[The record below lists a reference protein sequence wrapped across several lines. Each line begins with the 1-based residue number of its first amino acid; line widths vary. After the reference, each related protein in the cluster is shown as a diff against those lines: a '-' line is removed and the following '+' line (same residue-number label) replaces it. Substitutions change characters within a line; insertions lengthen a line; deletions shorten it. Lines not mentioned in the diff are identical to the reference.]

1 MSQSSGTE
9 ILFSSWI
16 KDKDSIYLFVLGI
29 NSIIFEAVFPKS
41 MKNIVIVLILS
52 FVWMSSCK
60 ELEGVSINDVSA
72 PVELDFD
79 VLALDSIGE
88 KISEVDASTNSDF
101 VNNKSK
107 VQSLEIERITY
118 RVTRIGT
125 SSSDS
130 LILGRFDW
138 LNPQTN
144 AYEEL
149 ASLNNKK
156 IILDVPYDLALQP
169 SVVNQMKERFLI
181 SPYKATIKMKAVMDR
196 KPTDFTISLKVFL
209 KLKVKL

>member
-1 MSQSSGTE
+1 
-9 ILFSSWI
+9 
-16 KDKDSIYLFVLGI
+16 
-29 NSIIFEAVFPKS
+29 

-52 FVWMSSCK
+52 FGWLSSCK